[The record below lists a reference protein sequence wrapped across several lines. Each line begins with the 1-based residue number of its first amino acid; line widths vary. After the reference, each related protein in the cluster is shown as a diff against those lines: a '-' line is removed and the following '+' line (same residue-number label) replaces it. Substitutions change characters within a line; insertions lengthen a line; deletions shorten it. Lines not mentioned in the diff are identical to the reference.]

1 MANIP
6 QVMPAWFN
14 TALNTA
20 LDIRLRPLE
29 EEVRRL
35 RPLVEEVRRLKE
47 EVRRLKND
55 LKDLRYSL
63 V

>member
-1 MANIP
+1 MVDVP

-14 TALNTA
+14 IALDTA

-35 RPLVEEVRRLKE
+35 KE
-47 EVRRLKND
+47 KVRRLKND